1 MYNIVILDCI
11 LHYFNK
17 FAYLK
22 VHVYEVILLLS
33 KKKRSFNS
41 YNILDTNRINY
52 LTFSLYKYMY
62 NQDSQNYEPS
72 N

>member
-22 VHVYEVILLLS
+22 VHVYEVFFYCGA
-33 KKKRSFNS
+33 KKSFNS
-41 YNILDTNRINY
+41 YNILDINKINY
-52 LTFSLYKYMY
+52 LTFSLYEYMNY
-62 NQDSQNYEPS
+62 QDSQNYEPS

>member
-22 VHVYEVILLLS
+22 VHVYEVILLPR
-33 KKKRSFNS
+33 KKSINS
-41 YNILDTNRINY
+41 YNILDTNKINY
-52 LTFSLYKYMY
+52 LTFSYYEHMN
-62 NQDSQNYEPS
+62 NQDFSKL
-72 N
+72 

>member
-22 VHVYEVILLLS
+22 VHDYVYEVILLLS
-33 KKKRSFNS
+33 KKKKEALIHIIYSTP
-41 YNILDTNRINY
+41 IELII
-52 LTFSLYKYMY
+52 
-62 NQDSQNYEPS
+62 
-72 N
+72 

>member
-22 VHVYEVILLLS
+22 VHVYEVILLPS
-33 KKKRSFNS
+33 KKALIHIIYSTPIKLIF
-41 YNILDTNRINY
+41 
-52 LTFSLYKYMY
+52 
-62 NQDSQNYEPS
+62 
-72 N
+72 

>member
-33 KKKRSFNS
+33 KKKKEALIHIIYSTP
-41 YNILDTNRINY
+41 IELII
-52 LTFSLYKYMY
+52 
-62 NQDSQNYEPS
+62 
-72 N
+72 